1 MSNQSGNAQNNMPLF
16 QNMDEQEQVYAP
28 QQVPG
33 AAMPA
38 EEVDQG
44 ATAGATNDAGA
55 GPADH
60 TPVVPAAGLAAAG
73 LAAGPNVGLSAAAP
87 AGGAAIGAA
96 ALDADTKPN
105 NENTDPS

>member
-1 MSNQSGNAQNNMPLF
+1 MGNQSGDMQGGPLF
-16 QNMDEQEQVYAP
+16 QNMDEREAVYAP

-44 ATAGATNDAGA
+44 GTAGATNAAGA
-55 GPADH
+55 DPADR

-73 LAAGPNVGLSAAAP
+73 LAAGPNAGLTAAAP
-87 AGGAAIGAA
+87 AAGLAVGAA

-105 NENTDPS
+105 NENTDRS